1 LASHFHKCSVPL
13 FPLSLFLFIAGE
25 NERKNR
31 SFCGPSNIQSI
42 ESTLLVSKRLFSWTY
57 HYCTIHW
64 YLHIPTQI
72 RSSPCFIKVTKTW
85 DNQNKKKL
93 KQQCWVFFFFKNQ
106 IGFWPSREFFI
117 GHPESAVEFNEW
129 GEQNN
134 MPPAKSDYKNGE
146 QNQYL
151 RTMMWEKMIEASNA
165 RWTVA
170 FVHFVKKPSLIFQRD
185 MYNKTKM

>member
-1 LASHFHKCSVPL
+1 MASHFHKCSVPL
-13 FPLSLFLFIAGE
+13 FPLSLFLFNAGE

-93 KQQCWVFFFFKNQ
+93 KQQCWVFFFKKIKLDFDQVESSSSATLNQ
-106 IGFWPSREFFI
+106 PWSLM
-117 GHPESAVEFNEW
+117 NEA
-129 GEQNN
+129 N
-134 MPPAKSDYKNGE
+134 
-146 QNQYL
+146 
-151 RTMMWEKMIEASNA
+151 RTICHRQKVITKME
-165 RWTVA
+165 
-170 FVHFVKKPSLIFQRD
+170 
-185 MYNKTKM
+185 NKTNT